1 VIIRWKEILVAVLEP
16 NFRGR
21 IDVDH
26 RTDFFVNAQKFSRGH
41 ERLAGLIGR
50 HPELHDGFIPAVLL
64 PTAVN
69 GIERRRFDLGQ
80 VIAGVNRV
88 AIGIYKQQ
96 GFIRCPS

>member
-1 VIIRWKEILVAVLEP
+1 MIIRWKEILVAVLEP

-26 RTDFFVNAQKFSRGH
+26 RTDSFVNAQKLTCGH
-41 ERLAGLIGR
+41 ECFAGLIIR
-50 HPELHDGFIPAVLL
+50 HPQLHDGFILAVLL
-64 PTAVN
+64 STAVN
-69 GIERRRFDLGQ
+69 GIELRRFDLGQ